1 LTRNDVVV
9 KVKGSNEEADVTECN
24 LGTEENTKY
33 VKLSSSLSKEKRDEY
48 VKLLKD
54 FVDVFS
60 WKHED
65 LQTYDTSI
73 IEHKIPLKYET
84 KPFR

>member
-1 LTRNDVVV
+1 V
-9 KVKGSNEEADVTECN
+9 
-24 LGTEENTKY
+24 
-33 VKLSSSLSKEKRDEY
+33 Y

-60 WKHED
+60 WKYKY

-73 IEHKIPLKYET
+73 IEHKIPLKQDT
-84 KPFR
+84 KPFRQKLKQINPMLFPIMEKEVK